1 MFHKIIEVQV
11 GKKEITKYV
20 KKKIQNTF
28 ASTMA
33 SSIIHIHTY
42 EFKHIHILIFKI
54 IPLCICLCVFTFVPL
69 YIRNNISREIF
80 IKDFHKSLSC

>member
-11 GKKEITKYV
+11 GKKEITKY
-20 KKKIQNTF
+20 KKKQNTF

-33 SSIIHIHTY
+33 SSIIHIHMNLNIY
-42 EFKHIHILIFKI
+42 IHILIFKI
-54 IPLCICLCVFTFVPL
+54 IPLCICLYVFTFVPL

>member
-11 GKKEITKYV
+11 GKKEITKY
-20 KKKIQNTF
+20 KKILLPQQWQVQLYTY
-28 ASTMA
+28 
-33 SSIIHIHTY
+33 IHMNLNIY
-42 EFKHIHILIFKI
+42 IHILIFKI